1 MQPSTLEDLARRRKF
16 GREMIE
22 MTDLQ
27 RPTRVVVVDADN
39 PMNEVRGEFFWR
51 EDHERLLAVARETG
65 YRLGY
70 ADGVVAAS
78 SQRGASVRLVR
89 VGRRSRV
96 AARTLI
102 GFVVAAFLVSLVS
115 NILR

>member
-1 MQPSTLEDLARRRKF
+1 
-16 GREMIE
+16 

-51 EDHERLLAVARETG
+51 EDHERLLAVARETA

-70 ADGVVAAS
+70 ADGVVAGS
-78 SQRGASVRLVR
+78 SQRGASIRLVR
-89 VGRRSRV
+89 VSRRSGFV
-96 AARTLI
+96 VRTLMV
-102 GFVVAAFLVSLVS
+102 FVVAAFLVSLVS
-115 NILR
+115 NILH